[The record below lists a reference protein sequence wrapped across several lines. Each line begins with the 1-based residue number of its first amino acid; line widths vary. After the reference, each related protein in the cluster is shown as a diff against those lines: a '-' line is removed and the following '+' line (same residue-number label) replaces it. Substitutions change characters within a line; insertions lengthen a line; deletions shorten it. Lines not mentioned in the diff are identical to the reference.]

1 LNIEK
6 ESIINVGIHANETI
20 DFQLKGS
27 FTFNGQKINR
37 GFYTARIAEGAIET
51 SFCYEKK
58 IHLVPENNSTF
69 VLQKVLIGIGFHWQR
84 YEDQEFEGELL
95 LQIEENKI
103 RAINNIPVEKYLQS
117 VISSEMNAMN
127 DPVLLQ
133 VHAIVSRSWLLAQL
147 QRKSSKTAVHV
158 FTNHKEKNT
167 PCEELTRWYDREDHS
182 TFDVC
187 ADDHCQRYQGIT
199 KVISKNAEK
208 AVESTKGQVIVFNNE
223 ICDARFSKCCGGITE
238 NFENVWQSEHVPYLT
253 SVHDVDD
260 KKTSEPA
267 DINSNAFYTGFPEA
281 FCNTS
286 DYKTLKQI
294 LVNFDLGTTDFYRWK
309 IEYSQ
314 QAIAEL
320 ITRKS
325 GIGFGNIIDLIPI
338 ERGPS
343 GRIIR
348 LKIVGT
354 NRVMVVGKEL
364 EIRKWLSESHLYSSA
379 FVVEKN
385 GIIAEDLPEK
395 FILYGAGWGHGVGL
409 CQIGAAVMSREG
421 YSVEDILRHY
431 YRDTI
436 VKKVY

>member
-1 LNIEK
+1 MNFNK
-6 ESIINVGIHANETI
+6 EPIIHVGIFADETI
-20 DFQLKGS
+20 DFQLNGT
-27 FTFNGQKINR
+27 FTFNGQKIDQ
-37 GFYTARIAEGAIET
+37 GFYSALINEGAIET

-69 VLQKVLIGIGFHWQR
+69 VLQKVLIGTGFHWQQ

-103 RAINNIPVEKYLQS
+103 RALNNIPVEKYLKS
-117 VISSEMNAMN
+117 VISSEMSAMN
-127 DPVLLQ
+127 DTVLLQ

-147 QRKSSKTAVHV
+147 NRKHLRKETARLTVSAD
-158 FTNHKEKNT
+158 KNNNRQ
-167 PCEELTRWYDREDHS
+167 EFIKWYDREDHS

-208 AVESTKGQVIVFNNE
+208 AVESTKGQVIVINNE

-238 NFENVWQSEHVPYLT
+238 NFENVWQPEHVPYLT
-253 SVHDVDD
+253 SIPDADAKKGKNAVDINNE
-260 KKTSEPA
+260 KYYKTSPK
-267 DINSNAFYTGFPEA
+267 A

-286 DYKTLKQI
+286 DPSVLKQI
-294 LVNFDLGTTDFYRWK
+294 MVDFDQETINFYRWK
-309 IEYSQ
+309 VEYSQ
-314 QAIAEL
+314 QEIAEL

-325 GIGFGNIIDLIPI
+325 EINFGNIIDLVPL

-348 LKIVGT
+348 LKIAGT

-395 FILYGAGWGHGVGL
+395 FILHGAGWGHGVGL
-409 CQIGAAVMSREG
+409 CQIGAACMSRKG
-421 YSVEDILRHY
+421 YSVEQILKHY
-431 YRDTI
+431 YRDTM